1 MVVARSVAVPVPVS
15 ADEDT
20 KPFDRKEGLQEKGQ
34 MGPMGRSVV
43 DSVADNVWKQ
53 AVRVRDNRTSNTPNL
68 VVSAGM

>member
-1 MVVARSVAVPVPVS
+1 MVVARSVPVPVS
-15 ADEDT
+15 ADED

-43 DSVADNVWKQ
+43 DSVVDNVWKQ